1 MRILC
6 LLLCVF
12 ALPVARATEVS
23 YVIDKLLVGVHR
35 DDDLNSAIAKV
46 LPTGTKI
53 DVLARKGELAK
64 IKDPEG
70 IVGWVDSAYLM
81 KDPPA
86 ASLVEQLKQDKQAMA
101 ERLKALEARAS
112 SGARTGPV
120 DTLTNENTELK
131 SQLSAQKLKNGE
143 LESALSEAQK
153 RAGGVPGGGSV
164 VGELQAANLKL
175 KQELDRVREQNSELR
190 SSPDTT
196 SADGKGGSVF
206 SLTSLPRLILLL
218 VGLLACFGGGLFLAD
233 HLNRRRHGGFRV

>member
-1 MRILC
+1 MRTFC
-6 LLLCVF
+6 LVLCVF

-64 IKDPEG
+64 IRDPEG

-86 ASLVEQLKQDKQAMA
+86 SSLVEQLRQDKQALA
-101 ERLKALEARAS
+101 ERVKALEARGS
-112 SGARTGPV
+112 SGGRAGPI
-120 DTLTNENTELK
+120 DALTNENTELK

-143 LESALSEAQK
+143 LESALAEAQK
-153 RAGGVPGGGSV
+153 RATGAPGSGSV
-164 VGELQAANLKL
+164 AGELQAANLKL
-175 KQELDRVREQNSELR
+175 KQELDRMREQNSELR
-190 SSPDTT
+190 SSDTT
-196 SADGKGGSVF
+196 GATGKMRSVF
-206 SLTSLPRLILLL
+206 SLMSLPRLIVLL
-218 VGLLACFGGGLFLAD
+218 VGLLACFGGGLLFAD